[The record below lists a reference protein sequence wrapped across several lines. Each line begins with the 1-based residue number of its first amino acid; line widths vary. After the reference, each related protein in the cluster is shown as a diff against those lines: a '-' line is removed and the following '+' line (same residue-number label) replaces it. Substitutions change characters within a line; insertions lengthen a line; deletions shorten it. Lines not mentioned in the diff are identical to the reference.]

1 MDLLD
6 DDVRVINGIRRSEDF
21 SPLLVRPVGDD
32 PENLQGFEAV
42 AAGELQLAE
51 LLTPKQYMYW
61 KGLPAVVNSKQ
72 AYEHMGKANFS
83 RLRNKVLSLGVLKQV
98 DEGLYQKQL

>member
-1 MDLLD
+1 
-6 DDVRVINGIRRSEDF
+6 
-21 SPLLVRPVGDD
+21 
-32 PENLQGFEAV
+32 
-42 AAGELQLAE
+42 
-51 LLTPKQYMYW
+51 MYW